1 MTELKPCE
9 RRDYRYRNSPISIEK
24 RNGGFYRY
32 RVGHEDNFCFSEC
45 NQHWVYAHTRKGAIR
60 KWNRE
65 RDRDRR
71 DRERTIRMRRKHYAK
86 YSWEKIE

>member
-9 RRDYRYRNSPISIEK
+9 RRGHVYHNTPIGIERRK
-24 RNGGFYRY
+24 GGFYRY
-32 RVGHEDNFCFSEC
+32 RIGHEDDFCLSEC
-45 NQHWVYAHTRKGAIR
+45 HQHWVYAHTRRGAIR

-71 DRERTIRMRRKHYAK
+71 DRERTIRVRRKLYAK

>member
-9 RRDYRYRNSPISIEK
+9 RRGHVYHNTPIGIERRK
-24 RNGGFYRY
+24 GGFYRY
-32 RVGHEDNFCFSEC
+32 RIGHEDDFCLSEC
-45 NQHWVYAHTRKGAIR
+45 HQHWVYAHTRRGAIR

-65 RDRDRR
+65 RERDRR
-71 DRERTIRMRRKHYAK
+71 DRERTIRVRRKLYAK